1 MVKLELS
8 ASLDPSPLIKLK
20 TCVSLVSESTAD
32 KVAIVELAETLSE
45 IVFDERGDLGLEL
58 GVYATPETFLVNDKG
73 IIVYKHIGEINE
85 NAWNNKFLPLIL

>member
-8 ASLDPSPLIKLK
+8 ASLDPSPLVKVK

-45 IVFDERGDLGLEL
+45 IVFDESPMSTGALFKSL
-58 GVYATPETFLVNDKG
+58 TTISKG
-73 IIVYKHIGEINE
+73 FE
-85 NAWNNKFLPLIL
+85 